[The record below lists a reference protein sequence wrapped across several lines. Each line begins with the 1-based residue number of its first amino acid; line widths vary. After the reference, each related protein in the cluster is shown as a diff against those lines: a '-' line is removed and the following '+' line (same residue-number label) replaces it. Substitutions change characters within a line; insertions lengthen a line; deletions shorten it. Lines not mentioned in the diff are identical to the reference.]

1 MTGEDGLLVEK
12 ILPGGAIEAWNK
24 QCPGEIREIRAG
36 DSAPTQLTASCIENV
51 MLPVTRN
58 IPHGFFPCDFSL
70 EIGAK
75 SIEPGIVM
83 INGHEASSAAVQPSI
98 CLAVY
103 SCCRKSSAANGLF
116 TATSGRIPKLCGTSA
131 SQSSF

>member
-51 MLPVTRN
+51 M
-58 IPHGFFPCDFSL
+58 SL
-70 EIGAK
+70 RFLLGSGAK

-83 INGHEASSAAVQPSI
+83 INGHEASSEALQPSI
-98 CLAVY
+98 CPAVY

>member
-51 MLPVTRN
+51 MCLRFLLGKWGEVYRARN
-58 IPHGFFPCDFSL
+58 RHDQWARG
-70 EIGAK
+70 K
-75 SIEPGIVM
+75 
-83 INGHEASSAAVQPSI
+83 Q
-98 CLAVY
+98 
-103 SCCRKSSAANGLF
+103 
-116 TATSGRIPKLCGTSA
+116 
-131 SQSSF
+131 